1 MKKTFIAFTFS
12 SLFMACAVQATDHSA
27 GVEING
33 MIAKGYS
40 GCTVTVGSSYMQI
53 DGDIESLP
61 TQGES
66 ATKPT
71 NLAYS
76 VIPTTGEVNYCFGKV
91 ALQLRGV
98 VDTAD
103 GTTLANTLTGEGAA
117 KGVGIALFNPKTNEP
132 YDVNNTQLEATS
144 DGGAIGLQM
153 VKLNGQTPVEGDLKT
168 VLTID
173 IVRL

>member
-12 SLFMACAVQATDHSA
+12 SLFMACAAQATDHSA
-27 GVEING
+27 GVDING

-40 GCTVTVGSSYMQI
+40 GCTVTVGSPYLTV
-53 DGDIESLP
+53 DGDIDDLP
-61 TQGES
+61 AQGAS
-66 ATKPT
+66 ATKLT
-71 NLAYS
+71 NLDYS

-103 GTTLANTLTGEGAA
+103 GTTLAYTLTGEGAA
-117 KGVGIALFNPKTNEP
+117 QGVGIALYNPNTKQP

-144 DGGAIGLQM
+144 GGGKIGLQM